1 MEQLAL
7 VAGGVAVLAV
17 FVISVSEIIIL
28 FHSYDEDQFILVL
41 RTSGHLS
48 R

>member
-1 MEQLAL
+1 MEQLVL

-17 FVISVSEIIIL
+17 FVITVSEAIIL

-41 RTSGHLS
+41 RALGHLFG
-48 R
+48 